1 MARALGG
8 QVNDPILMNRNDLL
22 ADGVP
27 SPTQRRNYKTQ
38 GLPICDTSSVQ
49 AAKVRRKSEPVKSAC
64 VQCQKRKTKCS
75 GYRPSCRSCSVRGI
89 ECSYDIDDGLTRT
102 AGLKKQLHEAIGRSE
117 ELCALVE
124 AMRGGTD
131 ETSSMLLAKL
141 RIGMSLDDLLTGI
154 GGKSFPKS
162 HDISEA
168 QKRAICAQWSSLQV
182 YSSFSTSEDSGNTQC
197 AGFCCLA
204 GVYLRPFVQSNV

>member
-1 MARALGG
+1 M
-8 QVNDPILMNRNDLL
+8 
-22 ADGVP
+22 
-27 SPTQRRNYKTQ
+27 
-38 GLPICDTSSVQ
+38 CDTGSVQ
-49 AAKVRRKSEPVKSAC
+49 ATRVQRKSEPVESAC

-75 GYRPSCRSCSVRGI
+75 GHRPSCRSCSVHGI
-89 ECSYDIDDGLTRT
+89 ECSYDIDHGLTRT
-102 AGLKKQLHEAIGRSE
+102 AGLKKQLHEAVGRSE

-141 RIGMSLDDLLTGI
+141 RIGISLDGLLIGI
-154 GGKSFPKS
+154 GCKSFLKS

-168 QKRAICAQWSSLQV
+168 QKETICARWSSLQV
-182 YSSFSTSEDSGNTQC
+182 YSSFSTSEDSGNTQR